1 MIQASV
7 LTINGYERR
16 YAFSVSE
23 FNPSLCHHINAGRKT
38 KYSDVFATFDIE
50 TTTIIKDNATDE
62 GALSEKKNPYAFMY
76 HWQMCIG
83 GIVVFGR
90 FWHELQ
96 ELHEKL
102 VRYFELH
109 EKKKMVIYVH
119 NLSFEWMFMHQF
131 LNCWENIFATDRNK
145 ILKCS
150 NNCFEWRCSYRLS
163 NMSLAKFIENSEGTY
178 YQKAVEDLDYRKYRD
193 PYTALS
199 PIEYGYCYND
209 VAGLYQAICAS
220 LKDDTLDSIPLTSTG
235 YVRRECR
242 EAMKKNKRN
251 RKLFL
256 DMKLSPELYTLCKE
270 TFRGGD
276 THGSR
281 YYVNQVVDDVESFDK
296 SSSYPYVMYCLPE
309 FPMSMFMEYHVED
322 EDELNE
328 MNAKYCTLA
337 RYRLTNVKL
346 KKGKTNPY
354 IAYSKCSTCYAPK
367 LFNGRVLSA
376 EEVELTLTNI
386 DFQIFQNDYDFD
398 GLQIRDFYFARKGY
412 LPQELRDVIWEYFE
426 KKTMLK
432 GVKGHEYEYMK
443 SKNKLNSIFGMMVTD
458 IVHSEISFDGNDYN
472 IQTPTVEEAL
482 NQYYKSRN
490 NFLSY
495 QWGVW
500 VTALARQELR
510 KGIEVVGLDNIYND
524 TDSVKALAGHDHD
537 FVKLNVEI
545 NKQCKDRGIQNF
557 LIRDGK
563 KFYLGTWDN
572 EGRYDQFKTLGAK
585 KYVYS
590 QSGKLHLTVSGL
602 DKKKGARYLKSIG
615 GVPAFKK
622 GVVFHDSGRTAS
634 YYNFTNEIT
643 TMTRDGYSWQN
654 GCNIAIVD
662 ETYTLGITDSMLSI
676 ILESHLTKP

>member
-1 MIQASV
+1 MIEASV
-7 LTINGYERR
+7 LTINGYERQ

-23 FNPSLCHHINAGRKT
+23 FNPSLCQHIHAGSKT
-38 KYSDVFATFDIE
+38 KYCDIVATFDIE
-50 TTTIIKDNATDE
+50 TTTIKQ
-62 GALSEKKNPYAFMY
+62 EKPYAFMY

-83 GIVVFGR
+83 GVVVFGR

-96 ELHEKL
+96 KLHEKL
-102 VRYFELH
+102 VRYFDLH

-150 NNCFEWRCSYRLS
+150 NDCFEWRCSYRLS
-163 NMSLAKFIENSEGTY
+163 NMSLAKYIENSEGTY
-178 YQKAVEDLDYRKYRD
+178 YRKAEDDLDYRKYRD
-193 PYTALS
+193 PYTALTTV
-199 PIEYGYCYND
+199 EYGYCYND

-220 LKDDTLDSIPLTSTG
+220 LKEDTLDSIPLTSTG
-235 YVRRECR
+235 YVRRDCR

-251 RKLFL
+251 RKLFI
-256 DMKLSPELYTLCKE
+256 DMKLTPELYTLCKE
-270 TFRGGD
+270 AFRGGD

-281 YYVNQVVDDVESFDK
+281 YYVNQVIDDVESFDK

-309 FPMSMFMEYHVED
+309 FPMTKFMVYDIED
-322 EDELNE
+322 EKDLDQ
-328 MNAKYCTLA
+328 MNTKYCTLG

-346 KKGKTNPY
+346 KRGKTNPY
-354 IAYSKCSTCYAPK
+354 IAYSKCSTCIAPK
-367 LFNGRVLSA
+367 LFNGRVLEA
-376 EEVELTLTNI
+376 EEVMLTLTNI
-386 DFQIFQNDYDFD
+386 DYLILKSEYDFE
-398 GLQIRDFYFARKGY
+398 GLSVADFHFARKGY
-412 LPQELRDVIWEYFE
+412 LPEELRSVVWDYFT

-432 GVKGHEYEYMK
+432 DVKGKEYEYNK
-443 SKNKLNSIFGMMVTD
+443 SKNKLNANFGMMVTD
-458 IVHSEISFDGNDYN
+458 IVHSEITFTGLEYEEK
-472 IQTPTVEEAL
+472 TPTVEEAL
-482 NQYYKSRN
+482 EKYYKSRN

-500 VTALARQELR
+500 VTALARLELR
-510 KGIEVVGLDNIYND
+510 KGITVVGLDNIYND

-537 FVKLNVEI
+537 FEKLNAEI
-545 NKQCKDRGIQNF
+545 NKQCKERGIKNY
-557 LIRDGK
+557 LVRDGK
-563 KFYLGTWDN
+563 RFYLGTWDN
-572 EGRYDQFKTLGAK
+572 EGRYEQFKTLGAK
-585 KYVYS
+585 KYVYTEE
-590 QSGKLHLTVSGL
+590 GELHLTVSGL
-602 DKKKGARYLKSIG
+602 DKEKGAKYLDKIG

-622 GVVFHDSGRTAS
+622 GVIFHDSGRTAS

>member
-1 MIQASV
+1 MLKSSV

-23 FNPSLCHHINAGRKT
+23 FNPSLCKHIHAGRKT
-38 KYSDVFATFDIE
+38 KYCDVVATFDIE
-50 TTTIIKDNATDE
+50 TTTITQEA
-62 GALSEKKNPYAFMY
+62 PYAFMY

-83 GIVVFGR
+83 GVVIFGR

-96 ELHEKL
+96 ALHEKL

-131 LNCWENIFATDRNK
+131 LDCWENIFATERNK

-150 NNCFEWRCSYRLS
+150 NDCFEWRCSYRLS

-178 YQKAVEDLDYRKYRD
+178 YRKAENDLDYRKYRD
-193 PYTALS
+193 PYTALTAV
-199 PIEYGYCYND
+199 EYGYCYND

-220 LKDDTLDSIPLTSTG
+220 LKEDTLDSIPLTSTG
-235 YVRRECR
+235 YVRRDCR

-270 TFRGGD
+270 AFRGGD

-281 YYVNQVVDDVESFDK
+281 YYVNQIIEGVESFDK
-296 SSSYPYVMYCLPE
+296 ASSYPYVMYCLPE
-309 FPMSMFMEYHVED
+309 FPMSMFMQYDIED
-322 EDELNE
+322 EKDLDQ
-328 MNAKYCTLA
+328 MNTKYCTLG

-346 KKGKTNPY
+346 KRGKTNPY
-354 IAYSKCSTCYAPK
+354 IAYSKCSTCIAPK
-367 LFNGRVLSA
+367 LFNGRVLEA
-376 EEVELTLTNI
+376 EEIMLTLTNI
-386 DFQIFQNDYDFD
+386 DYLILKNEYDFE
-398 GLQIRDFYFARKGY
+398 GLSVADFHFARKGY
-412 LPQELRDVIWEYFE
+412 LPQELRDVIWDYFT

-432 GVKGHEYEYMK
+432 GIKVHEYEYMK

-458 IVHSEISFDGNDYN
+458 IVHSEISFDGNDYK
-472 IQTPTVEEAL
+472 IKTPTVEEAL

-510 KGIEVVGLDNIYND
+510 KGIDAVGLDNIYND
-524 TDSVKALAGHDHD
+524 TDSVKTLAGHAQD
-537 FVKLNVEI
+537 FEKLNAEI
-545 NKQCKDRGIQNF
+545 NKQCKERGIQNY

-585 KYVYS
+585 KYVYR
-590 QSGKLHLTVSGL
+590 QDGKLHLTVSGL
-602 DKKKGARYLKSIG
+602 DKKKGARYLESIG
-615 GVPAFKK
+615 GVPAFNK
-622 GVVFHDSGRTAS
+622 GLVFTDSGRTAS
-634 YYNFTNEIT
+634 YYNFTTEIT
-643 TMTRDGYSWQN
+643 AMTRDGYHWQN
-654 GCNIAIVD
+654 GSNIAIID
-662 ETYTLGITDSMLSI
+662 CEYTLGITDSMLSV

>member
-1 MIQASV
+1 MIETSV
-7 LTINGYERR
+7 LTINGYESR

-23 FNPSLCHHINAGRKT
+23 FNPTRCQLIHAGRKS
-38 KYSDVFATFDIE
+38 KYCDVVATFDIE
-50 TTTIIKDNATDE
+50 TTTIKQ
-62 GALSEKKNPYAFMY
+62 EKPYAFMY

-102 VRYFELH
+102 VRFFKLY
-109 EKKKMVIYVH
+109 EKRKMVIYVH

-131 LNCWENIFATDRNK
+131 LDCWENIFATDRNK

-150 NNCFEWRCSYRLS
+150 NEYFEWRCSYRLS

-178 YQKAVEDLDYRKYRD
+178 YRKASDDLDYRKYRD
-193 PYTALS
+193 PYTALT

-220 LKDDTLDSIPLTSTG
+220 LREDTLDSIPLTSTG
-235 YVRRECR
+235 YVRRDAR

-256 DMKLSPELYTLCKE
+256 DMKLTPELYTLCKE
-270 TFRGGD
+270 AFRGGD

-281 YYVNQVVDDVESFDK
+281 YYVNQVIEDVESFDK
-296 SSSYPYVMYCLPE
+296 ASSYPYVMYCLPE
-309 FPMSMFMEYHVED
+309 FPMSMFMAYDIAD
-322 EDELNE
+322 ETELDE
-328 MNAKYCTLA
+328 MNMKYCTLG

-354 IAYSKCSTCYAPK
+354 IAYSKCSTCIAPK
-367 LFNGRVLSA
+367 LFNGRVLEA
-376 EEVELTLTNI
+376 EEIIITLTNI
-386 DFQIFQNDYDFD
+386 DYAILKNDYEFE
-398 GLQIRDFYFARKGY
+398 GLSVANFYFARKGY
-412 LPQELRDVIWEYFE
+412 LPEELRSVIWDYFE

-432 GVKGHEYEYMK
+432 GVDVHEYEYMK

-458 IVHSEISFDGNDYN
+458 IVHNEISFDGNDYH
-472 IQTPTVEEAL
+472 IKTPTVEEAL
-482 NQYYKSRN
+482 EHYYKSRN

-500 VTALARQELR
+500 VTALGRQELR
-510 KGIEVVGLDNIYND
+510 KGIEAVGTDNIYND
-524 TDSVKALAGHDHD
+524 TDSVKALAGHAND
-537 FVKLNVEI
+537 FEKLNDEI
-545 NKQCKDRGIQNF
+545 NKQCKERGIQNY

-563 KFYLGTWDN
+563 RFYLGTWDN
-572 EGRYDQFKTLGAK
+572 EGCYDQFKTLGAK
-585 KYVYS
+585 KYVYTED
-590 QSGKLHLTVSGL
+590 GELHLTVSGL
-602 DKKKGARYLKSIG
+602 DKEKGARYLESIG
-615 GVPAFKK
+615 GVPAFNK
-622 GVVFHDSGRTAS
+622 GVVFTDSGRTAS
-634 YYNFTNEIT
+634 YYNFTDKIS

-676 ILESHLTKP
+676 ILETHLTKP

>member
-1 MIQASV
+1 MIESSV

-23 FNPSLCHHINAGRKT
+23 FNPSLCQHIHAGRKT
-38 KYSDVFATFDIE
+38 KYCDVVASFDIE
-50 TTTIIKDNATDE
+50 TTTIKEQENATEE
-62 GALSEKKNPYAFMY
+62 GAFSLKNPYAFMY

-96 ELHEKL
+96 ALHEKL
-102 VRYFELH
+102 VRYFNLN
-109 EKKKMVIYVH
+109 EKRKMVIYVH

-131 LNCWENIFATDRNK
+131 LDCWENIFATERNK

-150 NNCFEWRCSYRLS
+150 NDCFEWRCSYRLS
-163 NMSLAKFIENSEGTY
+163 NMSLAKYIENSEGTY
-178 YQKAVEDLDYRKYRD
+178 YRKAVEDLDYRKYRD

-199 PIEYGYCYND
+199 PVEYGYCYND

-220 LKDDTLDSIPLTSTG
+220 LKEDTLDSIPLTSTG
-235 YVRRECR
+235 YVRRDCR

-270 TFRGGD
+270 AFRGGD

-281 YYVNQVVDDVESFDK
+281 YYVNQVVEDVESFDK

-309 FPMSMFMEYHVED
+309 FPMSKFMQYDIED
-322 EDELNE
+322 EDDLNE
-328 MNAKYCTLA
+328 MNKKYCTLG

-346 KKGKTNPY
+346 KRGKTNPY
-354 IAYSKCSTCYAPK
+354 IAYSKCSTCIAPK
-367 LFNGRVLSA
+367 LFNGRVLEA
-376 EEVELTLTNI
+376 EEIIITLTNI
-386 DFQIFQNDYDFD
+386 DYLILKKDYDFE
-398 GLQIRDFYFARKGY
+398 GLSVADFHFARKGY
-412 LPQELRDVIWEYFE
+412 LPQELRDVILDYFT

-432 GVKGHEYEYMK
+432 GVNGHEYEYMK

-458 IVHSEISFDGNDYN
+458 IVHSEISFDGNEYC
-472 IQTPTVEEAL
+472 IKTPTVEEAL
-482 NQYYKSRN
+482 ENYYKSRN

-500 VTALARQELR
+500 VTALARLELR
-510 KGIEVVGLDNIYND
+510 KGIEAVGPDNIYND
-524 TDSVKALAGHDHD
+524 TDSVKALAGHAQD
-537 FVKLNVEI
+537 FEKLNIEI
-545 NKQCKDRGIQNF
+545 NKQCKERGIINY

-563 KFYLGTWDN
+563 RFYLGTWDN
-572 EGRYDQFKTLGAK
+572 EGSYEQFKTLGAK
-585 KYVYS
+585 KYVYR
-590 QSGKLHLTVSGL
+590 QDGKLHLTVSGL
-602 DKKKGARYLKSIG
+602 DKKKGASYLESIG
-615 GVPAFKK
+615 GVPAFNK
-622 GVVFHDSGRTAS
+622 GVVFTDSGRTAS

-643 TMTRDGYSWQN
+643 TMSRDGYSWQN

-662 ETYTLGITDSMLSI
+662 CEYTLGITDSMLSI
-676 ILESHLTKP
+676 ILETHLTKP